1 MDCPR
6 CATSNPDGA
15 TTCTTCGETLA
26 DFRAAAPSPSKQRCP
41 RCDKALWPI
50 RHREI
55 AAEACLGCGGLFV
68 DEASFLGLQDR
79 PAAPPGNASTLPS
92 PTGTAKVEV
101 VRYVRCPRCQT
112 RMNRVNFARISG
124 VILDTCKGH
133 GIWFDADELD
143 QVLAFVAQGGLDKA
157 RQKDAERAKEAQRAE
172 ADRRRNLQ
180 PRDDAGGPKAEDGA
194 GALSVLGL
202 VVEILAALL

>member
-1 MDCPR
+1 
-6 CATSNPDGA
+6 
-15 TTCTTCGETLA
+15 
-26 DFRAAAPSPSKQRCP
+26 
-41 RCDKALWPI
+41 
-50 RHREI
+50 
-55 AAEACLGCGGLFV
+55 
-68 DEASFLGLQDR
+68 
-79 PAAPPGNASTLPS
+79 
-92 PTGTAKVEV
+92 
-101 VRYVRCPRCQT
+101 
-112 RMNRVNFARISG
+112 MNRVNFARISG

-180 PRDDAGGPKAEDGA
+180 PRDDARGAKAEDGA